1 MKPSAELG
9 TYITTRDAELL
20 RRIGLKRLVQQRRRR
35 GDIAPIKFTH
45 NAAYLLKQYKTRG
58 VPVKVR
64 TPHWSPAKIHQA
76 LARGPHRSCLEHTD
90 LLEEEFV
97 DMVLKGQWIVL
108 PYKDVNSF
116 LDCAFPLPVSF
127 LSKDAGQD
135 GSSTTP
141 IMEWMARPSP

>member
-9 TYITTRDAELL
+9 TYITRDAELL
-20 RRIGLKRLVQQRRRR
+20 RRIGLKHLVQQRWRR

-45 NAAYLLKQYKTRG
+45 DAAYLLKQYKTRG

-76 LARGPHRSCLEHTD
+76 LARGPHRSCLEQSD
-90 LLEEEFV
+90 FLEEEFV

-108 PYKDVNSF
+108 PYEDVKN
-116 LDCAFPLPVSF
+116 LPRLR
-127 LSKDAGQD
+127 LSPPGVIPQ
-135 GSSTTP
+135 
-141 IMEWMARPSP
+141 